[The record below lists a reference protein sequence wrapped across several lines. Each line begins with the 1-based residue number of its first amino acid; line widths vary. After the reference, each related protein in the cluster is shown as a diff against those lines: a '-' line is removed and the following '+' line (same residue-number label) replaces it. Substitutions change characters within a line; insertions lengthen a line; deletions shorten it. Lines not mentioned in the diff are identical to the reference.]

1 MMCTTR
7 GSGQTQNKQM
17 PFFGLEIVSQLITL
31 LFSVFQGLMTQLP
44 KPGAYEQEHAT
55 PLYFCHDISIDRFIF
70 KSNLL

>member
-7 GSGQTQNKQM
+7 GSGQTQNNQM
-17 PFFGLEIVSQLITL
+17 PFFGLEIVSQVITL
-31 LFSVFQGLMTQLP
+31 LFSVMTQLP

-55 PLYFCHDISIDRFIF
+55 PLYFCLGIFIDRFIF